1 VFSTNE
7 PCDRATIHAAV
18 ESGASAYVVDGIQ
31 PEHVRSI
38 VDSDV
43 VQFESFQALRIELE
57 ETRTALEDHN
67 VIEKAK
73 GLIMRHESCDEDT
86 AHRMLA
92 PMPLSMSLAE
102 DRPRIPIV
110 VGMVLSRNGITLSNT
125 IYNHLITS
133 SADLDDP
140 IATASALIQLARSRG
155 EPIRLAS
162 LSPWSCH
169 DLQLRDWLA
178 SAGPDAQSQVQIV
191 PVSPVQMADTFRA
204 GAVEG
209 CCVGE
214 P

>member
-18 ESGASAYVVDGIQ
+18 KSGASAYVVDGIQ
-31 PEHVRSI
+31 PERVRSI

-92 PMPLSMSLAE
+92 PMPGACRSPKIAPGSLSWWAWCLA
-102 DRPRIPIV
+102 V
-110 VGMVLSRNGITLSNT
+110 
-125 IYNHLITS
+125 
-133 SADLDDP
+133 
-140 IATASALIQLARSRG
+140 TAS
-155 EPIRLAS
+155 P
-162 LSPWSCH
+162 
-169 DLQLRDWLA
+169 
-178 SAGPDAQSQVQIV
+178 
-191 PVSPVQMADTFRA
+191 
-204 GAVEG
+204 
-209 CCVGE
+209 
-214 P
+214 